1 MTCGRTLAWPALKTS
16 ELKTPELRTPE
27 LRTPELRTPEL
38 RTPALRSC
46 RECERFRLDRALPP
60 PAEGSTVG
68 DRSTASREPGAPTA
82 LGRAGAPHY
91 RRRPGR
97 GSRPRPPSSRFH
109 GFDPHEPNGP
119 VPRIGVDSLTFSM
132 NRCGPLAGESSN
144 RRKSEKRTPLT
155 YAGGSSVCTAATPS
169 GRQKLRQM
177 LGASPTTA
185 NQPSQLDVCTSLQSS
200 PAQVD

>member
-1 MTCGRTLAWPALKTS
+1 MQARSMERVAMTCGRTLAWPALKTS

-82 LGRAGAPHY
+82 LGRAGAPHN
-91 RRRPGR
+91 RRRPGG
-97 GSRPRPPSSRFH
+97 GSGRRQPPSRLH
-109 GFDPHEPNGP
+109 D
-119 VPRIGVDSLTFSM
+119 
-132 NRCGPLAGESSN
+132 
-144 RRKSEKRTPLT
+144 
-155 YAGGSSVCTAATPS
+155 
-169 GRQKLRQM
+169 
-177 LGASPTTA
+177 
-185 NQPSQLDVCTSLQSS
+185 
-200 PAQVD
+200 